1 MTARLVPPASS
12 NWSLSGVKGIRI
24 AVRLPPEQALDQV
37 VAGLVAGRRFRLKGR
52 TSPTSAH
59 LAIGKLSSIFL
70 DDFSLLFEL
79 VPRRLRVGH
88 WGLIGERVD
97 IDAEPGADAW
107 TTVVW
112 IHPRL
117 GSDTQVA
124 AVLSDDLE
132 PVAAALAASGHLLWV
147 GQWEKIDQKAEI
159 LRAREQKRTAKT
171 RRRTQ

>member
-1 MTARLVPPASS
+1 M
-12 NWSLSGVKGIRI
+12 
-24 AVRLPPEQALDQV
+24 V
-37 VAGLVAGRRFRLKGR
+37 VSLVARRRFRLKDR
-52 TSPTSAH
+52 TSPTTAH

-79 VPRRLRVGH
+79 VQRRPRV
-88 WGLIGERVD
+88 GLIGERVD
-97 IDAEPGADAW
+97 IDGEPGTDAW
-107 TTVVW
+107 SSIVW

-159 LRAREQKRTAKT
+159 LRAPEQKCAAEAQ
-171 RRRTQ
+171 RRSG